1 MLGPSVGRAIAVG
14 IVAWIVFVLILLA
27 YPSLDISS
35 LDVAQMLG
43 GVFGLKS
50 AAAGWTFLFVAGI
63 LFALAYAG
71 WFVNR
76 LPGPAW
82 QRGLIYA
89 VIPWLVM
96 AVVVA
101 PLLPVLN
108 PTMDPRTVPGVY
120 FSNFGMVAAVAMLVA
135 FLVWGIVL
143 GVLYGG
149 VAERKINAPAGVIL
163 VLPFLIFIALVAT
176 QKRYSPIVIV
186 QDLSGVSTYDPAR
199 AADAGA
205 LPVIYNVYDRLVSR
219 VEPGQIGPEL
229 ATHWTVSPDGLVYT
243 FELQSGV
250 LFPSGTELSADDVMW
265 SFRRLKYL
273 HGGPSR
279 LADAI
284 ADVRAV
290 EHDVV
295 RITLTRPVQDFLSL
309 LASPQFSILD
319 GRTVLA
325 QGGSA
330 EPDAAERDTAT
341 AWLTT
346 NSAGTGPWMLVRY
359 VPHREAVLIPNP
371 NYWRGTA
378 YQGKV
383 IFEDDKTAAARLRDV
398 ESGRADVALDL
409 PASEAAVAHG
419 SAGIRLL
426 ESAAG
431 PVPVRTAVHGLDVG
445 PIGILDLRDATKE

>member
-1 MLGPSVGRAIAVG
+1 MRGPSVVRAITAG
-14 IVAWIVFVLILLA
+14 IAAWIAFALILLA
-27 YPSLDISS
+27 YPSLDISG
-35 LDVAQMLG
+35 LDVAQMVG
-43 GVFGLKS
+43 GVFGLNS
-50 AAAGWTFLFVAGI
+50 AAAGWAFLFVAGI
-63 LFALAYAG
+63 LFALTYAG
-71 WFVNR
+71 WFVIR

-108 PTMDPRTVPGVY
+108 PTMDPRTAPGVY
-120 FSNFGMVAAVAMLVA
+120 FSNFGMVAVVAMLVA

-143 GVLYGG
+143 GVVYGS
-149 VAERKINAPAGVIL
+149 VAEGKANAPTGAIL
-163 VLPFLIFIALVAT
+163 LLPFVVFIVLVAT

-199 AADAGA
+199 ATDAGA

-219 VEPGQIGPEL
+219 IEPGQIVPEL
-229 ATHWTVSPDGLVYT
+229 ATHWTESSDGLVYT

-273 HGGPSR
+273 HAGPSR

-284 ADVRAV
+284 LDVRAV
-290 EHDVV
+290 EHYMV
-295 RITLTRPVQDFLSL
+295 RITLTRRVQDFLSL

-325 QGGSA
+325 QGGTA
-330 EPDAAERDTAT
+330 EPDAADRDAAT

-346 NSAGTGPWMLVRY
+346 HSAGTGPWMLVRY
-359 VPHREAVLIPNP
+359 TTRQEAVLVPNP
-371 NYWRGTA
+371 NYWRGRS

-383 IFEDDKTAAARLRDV
+383 IFRDDKTAAARLRDV

-431 PVPVRTAVHGLDVG
+431 PVPVRTAVHGVDVG
-445 PIGILDLRDATKE
+445 PLGILDLRDAAKQ

>member
-1 MLGPSVGRAIAVG
+1 MLGPSVVRAIAAG
-14 IVAWIVFVLILLA
+14 IAAWIAFVLILLA

-43 GVFGLKS
+43 GVFGLNN
-50 AAAGWTFLFVAGI
+50 AAAGWAFLFVAGI
-63 LFALAYAG
+63 FFALAYAG
-71 WFVNR
+71 WFVDR

-82 QRGLIYA
+82 QRGLMYA

-120 FSNFGMVAAVAMLVA
+120 FSNLGLVAAFGMLVA
-135 FLVWGIVL
+135 FLAWGVVL
-143 GVLYGG
+143 GAVYSG
-149 VAERKINAPAGVIL
+149 VPERKVNVPAGVIL
-163 VLPFLIFIALVAT
+163 LLPFLIFIVLVAT

-186 QDLSGVSTYDPAR
+186 QDLSGVTTYDPAR
-199 AADAGA
+199 ATDADA

-219 VEPGQIGPEL
+219 VESGQIVPEL

-250 LFPSGTELSADDVMW
+250 LFPSGVELSADDVMW
-265 SFRRLKYL
+265 SVRRLKYL
-273 HGGPSR
+273 RSGPSR

-284 ADVRAV
+284 TDVRAI
-290 EHDVV
+290 EHYVV
-295 RITLTRPVQDFLSL
+295 RITLARPVQDFLSL

-325 QGGSA
+325 QAGTA
-330 EPDAAERDTAT
+330 EPNAAERDAAT

-346 NSAGTGPWMLVRY
+346 HSAGTGPWLLVRY
-359 VPHREAVLIPNP
+359 TPHREAVLIPNP
-371 NYWRGTA
+371 NYWRGNV

-383 IFEDDKTAAARLRDV
+383 IFKDHTTAAARLRDV

-409 PASEAAVAHG
+409 PASDAAVAHE

-431 PVPVRTAVHGLDVG
+431 PVPVRTAVHGVDVG
-445 PIGILDLRDATKE
+445 PTGILDLRDATKE